1 MARGRT
7 AQLSPNE
14 EVSLRRVAIG
24 IAQPA
29 YLPARDIA
37 QLMALS
43 LIEEHGAGLRL
54 TPLGRE
60 RYLSLPN
67 SGAIYDSDRPD
78 VFISKMG
85 ECMSKARG

>member
-24 IAQPA
+24 IAEPTD
-29 YLPARDIA
+29 LPARDIA
-37 QLMALS
+37 HLTALS

-60 RYLSLPN
+60 RYRALPN
-67 SGAIYDSDRPD
+67 SGAPLSLTHRTFLFPRWP
-78 VFISKMG
+78 S
-85 ECMSKARG
+85 S

>member
-29 YLPARDIA
+29 DLPARDIA

-54 TPLGRE
+54 TSLGRE

-67 SGAIYDSDRPD
+67 WCYLR
-78 VFISKMG
+78 F
-85 ECMSKARG
+85 

>member
-7 AQLSPNE
+7 APLSPNE
-14 EVSLRRVAIG
+14 EVSLRRVALG
-24 IAQPA
+24 ISQPA
-29 YLPARDIA
+29 DLPARDIA
-37 QLMALS
+37 QLTALS
-43 LIEEHGAGLRL
+43 LIEEHGAALRL

-67 SGAIYDSDRPD
+67 SGVIYDSDRSD
-78 VFISKMG
+78 VFVSKMA

>member
-29 YLPARDIA
+29 DLPARDIA
-37 QLMALS
+37 QLMALA

-60 RYLSLPN
+60 RYLALPK
-67 SGAIYDSDRPD
+67 SGAIYESDTRD
-78 VFISKMG
+78 VFISKMT
-85 ECMSKARG
+85 EFMSKARG